1 MEDEFSRGRCGSC
14 SVGYLIM
21 CTQRG
26 PVSVVDGVERVHG
39 IVTVVHD
46 IVGKIAISGIW
57 ATQ

>member
-14 SVGYLIM
+14 SIGYLIM
-21 CTQRG
+21 YMQRG

-57 ATQ
+57 AT